1 MDVSHKVAAGLG
13 VLALAIPAG
22 AVADSGKEKTRNYN
36 AKGTYAGDGVVNVE
50 QGNGAVKKAGW
61 RGQAI
66 AFDFSQADIRTED
79 RNGDGEETL
88 EDVAVGS
95 KVRVKAELAK
105 GDPGPGPY
113 VAERLDD
120 KSEDADEESAS

>member
-66 AFDFSQADIRTED
+66 AFDFSQANIRTED
-79 RNGDGEETL
+79 RNGDVFERFL
-88 EDVAVGS
+88 AVGS

-105 GDPGPGPY
+105 GDLGPGPY